1 MVHLIF
7 DGNADEAIAF
17 YAATFDDAVIERV
30 ERYGAYERGL
40 RGSVRHATLWLG
52 GRRVSCADALPGTA
66 VEEFS
71 RTISLVIDCAD
82 ELELERL
89 GAALVRDGEP
99 LGGPRRDHRGR
110 RSVWVRDRFG
120 VVWWL
125 TAAVPAQACETESV
139 PFAELTNAAPDGAR
153 PVTDP
158 G

>member
-1 MVHLIF
+1 M
-7 DGNADEAIAF
+7 
-17 YAATFDDAVIERV
+17 
-30 ERYGAYERGL
+30 
-40 RGSVRHATLWLG
+40 
-52 GRRVSCADALPGTA
+52 SCADALPGTA
-66 VEEFS
+66 TEEFS

-99 LGGPRRDHRGR
+99 LDGPRRDHLGR

-125 TAAVPAQACETESV
+125 TAAVPAQACETKGV
-139 PFAELTNAAPDGAR
+139 PFAELEGAVPGGAQPAPD
-153 PVTDP
+153 P